1 MVRDRGRGC
10 GLTGTHDG
18 SRQKAGLW
26 DQELPDACHL
36 TPRLTAHGSIGTFEI
51 SFAGGPRPAN
61 PRLRRAASSLIRWN
75 GGLERRLR
83 TVSPRPLSWT
93 FDTRPGHERSC
104 DRRLRRVLPL
114 LLPPGVKDDLYPF
127 QREGVAWLLQ
137 NRKAILADDMGLGKT
152 IQVIGAIR
160 RLYRYG
166 RIESCL
172 IVAPGTLLA
181 NWLAEAD
188 KWAPELITQ
197 RLEFTNRTFTPAR
210 WRGTVARAHVLLA
223 SYEDLRGL
231 WDDLQGQP
239 PDLIVADEAHRLR
252 KADSLT
258 HQAMRRIAAPR
269 LWALT
274 GTPVERDAQD
284 LACLLSLLEPR
295 RFAIDDHR
303 HGIDVIRARARP
315 YLLRRTKDLVLPEL
329 PEATER
335 IETVELR
342 PAQRQAYNRALSS
355 VGRRS
360 EGGHL
365 AVFNKLRSICDI
377 DSVTGESSKLDRAAE
392 LIESA
397 VDDGC
402 KTVVF
407 SYMLDP
413 LRELHKRLTVAHGD
427 IAALLTGEQSLDQRK
442 RSVHRFKTQ
451 PDCWVLLAST
461 RVASEGLTLTEANRV
476 ILLNRWWNPSTNSQA
491 VDRVVRIGQR
501 KPVTVHCLTCANT
514 VEDRLQPL
522 LDRKAMTFE
531 QLIETLRH
539 RPEAAHELLDL

>member
-1 MVRDRGRGC
+1 M
-10 GLTGTHDG
+10 
-18 SRQKAGLW
+18 
-26 DQELPDACHL
+26 
-36 TPRLTAHGSIGTFEI
+36 
-51 SFAGGPRPAN
+51 
-61 PRLRRAASSLIRWN
+61 
-75 GGLERRLR
+75 
-83 TVSPRPLSWT
+83 
-93 FDTRPGHERSC
+93 
-104 DRRLRRVLPL
+104 LPL
-114 LLPPGVKDDLYPF
+114 LLPPGVKDNLYPF

-137 NRKAILADDMGLGKT
+137 NRKAVLADDMGLGKT
-152 IQVIGAIR
+152 IQVIGAVR

-172 IVAPGTLLA
+172 VITPGTLLA

-197 RLEFTNRTFTPAR
+197 RLNFTSRTFTPAR
-210 WRGTVARAHVLLA
+210 WRGAVARAHVLLA

-231 WDDLQGQP
+231 WDDLQDQP

-252 KADSLT
+252 NAESLA

-269 LWALT
+269 VWALT

-303 HGIDVIRARARP
+303 HGIDVMRARARP

-329 PEATER
+329 PEAIEH
-335 IETVELR
+335 IETVNLH
-342 PAQRQAYNRALSS
+342 PAQRQAYNSALSS
-355 VGRRS
+355 IGRRP
-360 EGGHL
+360 EGGYL
-365 AVFNKLRSICDI
+365 AVFNRLRSICDL
-377 DSVTGESSKLDRAAE
+377 DPETGESSKLDRAAE
-392 LIESA
+392 IIKSA
-397 VDDGC
+397 VADDC

-413 LRELHKRLTVAHGD
+413 LRQLHKRITAADGD
-427 IAALLTGEQSLDQRK
+427 IATMLTGEQSLDQRK

-461 RVASEGLTLTEANRV
+461 RVASEGLTLTEASRV

-501 KPVTVHCLTCANT
+501 KPVTVHYLTCSNT

-522 LDRKAMTFE
+522 LDRKEMTFE
-531 QLIETLRH
+531 QLIETLQH
-539 RPEAAHELLDL
+539 RPDAAQELLAP

>member
-1 MVRDRGRGC
+1 M
-10 GLTGTHDG
+10 
-18 SRQKAGLW
+18 
-26 DQELPDACHL
+26 
-36 TPRLTAHGSIGTFEI
+36 
-51 SFAGGPRPAN
+51 
-61 PRLRRAASSLIRWN
+61 
-75 GGLERRLR
+75 
-83 TVSPRPLSWT
+83 
-93 FDTRPGHERSC
+93 
-104 DRRLRRVLPL
+104 

-127 QREGVAWLLQ
+127 QRSGVAWLLQ
-137 NRKAILADDMGLGKT
+137 TPKAILADDMGLGKT
-152 IQVIGAIR
+152 IQVIGAVR

-172 IVAPGTLLA
+172 VVAPGTLLA

-188 KWAPELITQ
+188 RWAPELIAQ
-197 RLEFTNRTFTPAR
+197 RLQFTNRTFTPAN
-210 WRGTVARAHVLLA
+210 WRGAVARAHVLLA

-231 WDDLQGQP
+231 WDDLQDQP

-252 KADSLT
+252 KAESLA
-258 HQAMRRIAAPR
+258 HQAMRRIIAPR
-269 LWALT
+269 VWALT

-303 HGIDVIRARARP
+303 HGIDVMRARARP

-329 PEATER
+329 PEATEH
-335 IETVELR
+335 IETVNLH
-342 PAQRQAYNRALSS
+342 PAQRQAYNGALSS
-355 VGRRS
+355 IGRRPE
-360 EGGHL
+360 EGYL

-377 DSVTGESSKLDRAAE
+377 DPETGESSKLDRAAK

-397 VDDGC
+397 VAEDC

-413 LRELHKRLTVAHGD
+413 LRQLHRRLTAAHGD
-427 IAALLTGEQSLDQRK
+427 IAAMLTGEQSLDQRK
-442 RSVHRFKTQ
+442 QAVHRFKTQ

-461 RVASEGLTLTEANRV
+461 RVASEGLTLTEASRV

-491 VDRVVRIGQR
+491 VDRVVRIGQH
-501 KPVTVHCLTCANT
+501 KPVSVHYLTCVNT

-522 LDRKAMTFE
+522 LDRKEMTFE
-531 QLIETLRH
+531 QLIEALQH
-539 RPEAAHELLDL
+539 RPEAAQEMLGLRSRSTK